1 VKFEIEMTSS
11 RPYLIRAI
19 YDWLLDN
26 RLTPYVMVDVH
37 YPDVSVPQ
45 QFVKDGKIILNISPS
60 AVSQLSMGNRVVE
73 FSARFSGIPHNIYVP
88 VMAVQAIYSYENGRG
103 MVFNEDDED
112 TGEGDP
118 PDDEPPPKGK
128 GRPHLRVIK

>member
-1 VKFEIEMTSS
+1 MTSS

-26 RLTPYVMVDVH
+26 KLTPYILVDVTLE
-37 YPDVSVPQ
+37 DVSVPQ
-45 QFVKDGKIILNISPS
+45 QFVKDGKIILNIAEA
-60 AVSQLSMGNRVVE
+60 AVSNLSMSNRAIE
-73 FSARFSGIPHNIYVP
+73 FNARFSGIPHQIYIP

-112 TGEGDP
+112 SGPGDEP
-118 PDDEPPPKGK
+118 PDDNTPSSKK
-128 GRPHLRVIK
+128 GRAHLRVIK

>member
-1 VKFEIEMTSS
+1 MTSS

-26 RLTPYVMVDVH
+26 NLTPYIMVDVNL
-37 YPDVSVPQ
+37 PDVSVPQ
-45 QFVKDGKIILNISPS
+45 QFVKDGKIILNIAP
-60 AVSQLSMGNRVVE
+60 AAISQLSMGNRAIE
-73 FSARFSGIPHNIYVP
+73 FNARFSGIPHQLYVP

-112 TGEGDP
+112 TGPGDP
-118 PDDEPPPKGK
+118 PPDDKPPKK
-128 GRPHLRVIK
+128 HPHLKVVK